1 MAEYLGEALLTLRT
15 DDQGLDRGIDNAEGK
30 ARRLGSTFDRTTE
43 QGLQTAR
50 AMGSVEQASDGAAAA
65 MGREAAAAQAT
76 VPALRNHGQAVDH
89 LARASRNAA
98 MQQKLLLFQLNDI
111 GVSLASGMNPL
122 LVMVQQG
129 SQISQIYGPGEGG
142 VGRAFKET
150 GNMLGNLVKRFP
162 LVTAAVVAGSAAIGG
177 MTYEINKA
185 SAETVTFGDVALA
198 TWQVIADGLSTILK
212 PIVDAVAP
220 WFQAAWDMVVSG
232 VKWAGNLIINSFR
245 ACFEDVKFV
254 WANFPDIMAAAVT
267 GAVNLVIDGINMM
280 VKAGVAGVNTL
291 IKGINSAVSAVGGE
305 KALEFFGF
313 SGAIPELTAPQI
325 GRFANPAAGRLSKAA
340 EGRNSRVADIMND
353 DPLGQFFDAVGDRA
367 RQNARNRNKK
377 DEKGKRDAPER
388 AKADDK
394 AEDRFQ
400 QELNTILLQTIAAR
414 RNLATTIEERF
425 RLERQALDIT
435 AAQAREAVRNN
446 DKYSAEQKAKLL
458 AQLDIKETLEREL
471 LSRKEKEE
479 VAREEL
485 LIAQSSTQN
494 ERDLL
499 ERQLRLATTRNERRR
514 IEMQLLD
521 YAYRTE
527 RAELQA
533 VIASEQS
540 SEHQKK
546 IAEARLRILD
556 QLKAGDRADINQQY
570 ESPLERYRRE
580 VGDVGRNINDSL
592 EEVQVSGLQALND
605 GLVDVIMGAK
615 SMGQVFKEVAK
626 QIIADLLRIAIQQ
639 LVVKSILNAMG
650 GGGDSS
656 ASTAASSIGSGI
668 GSFFKLFAGGF
679 ATGGVIPTGMF
690 GVVGER
696 GPEPVISTPRGALV
710 RPNSTLS
717 SGAFRPAGGNVTI
730 PISIDATGADP
741 AAIGR
746 VQSQIDKLRSELP
759 GTIVKTMQDA
769 GDRRIVSARNWR

>member
-65 MGREAAAAQAT
+65 MGREAAAAQST

-89 LARASRNAA
+89 LAKASRNAA

-142 VGRAFKET
+142 IGRAFKET
-150 GNMLGNLVKRFP
+150 GSMLGRLVTRFP
-162 LVTAAVVAGSAAIGG
+162 VLTAAVAAGSLAVAG

-198 TWQVIADGLSTILK
+198 TWQVIADGLANVLK
-212 PIVDAVAP
+212 PVVDAVAP
-220 WFQAAWDMVVSG
+220 WFQAAWDMIVAG
-232 VKWAGNLIINSFR
+232 VKWTGNLIINSFR

-291 IKGINSAVSAVGGE
+291 IKGINSAVAAVGGE

-313 SGAIPELTAPQI
+313 SGAIPELSAPQI
-325 GRFANPAAGRLSKAA
+325 GRFANPAAGRLGKAA
-340 EGRNSRVADIMND
+340 EGRNGRIADIMND
-353 DPLGQFFDAVGDRA
+353 DPLGQFFDAVTDRA
-367 RQNARNRNKK
+367 IQNARNRKKK
-377 DEKGKRDAPER
+377 DDKGKKDTPER
-388 AKADDK
+388 AKPDDK
-394 AEDRFQ
+394 TEERFQ
-400 QELNTILLQTIAAR
+400 QELNTILLQTISAR
-414 RNLATTIEERF
+414 RNLATTIAERY

-435 AAQAREAVRNN
+435 AAQAREEVRNN
-446 DKYSAEQKAKLL
+446 DKYNAEQKAKLL
-458 AQLDIKETLEREL
+458 AQLDIKESLEREL
-471 LSRKEKEE
+471 LARKEAEE
-479 VAREEL
+479 IAREAL
-485 LIAQSSTQN
+485 QIAQASIQN
-494 ERDLL
+494 ERDLGD
-499 ERQLRLATTRNERRR
+499 RSLRLARTRAERRA
-514 IEMQLLD
+514 IELRLLD
-521 YAYRTE
+521 LAYQQE
-527 RAELQA
+527 RAELEA
-533 VIASEQS
+533 TIASKAA
-540 SEHQKK
+540 SEAQKK

-556 QLKAGDRADINQQY
+556 QLQAGDRAGVEQQY

-639 LVVKSILNAMG
+639 LVVKSILSAMG
-650 GGGDSS
+650 GGGDM
-656 ASTAASSIGSGI
+656 GG
-668 GSFFKLFAGGF
+668 GGMGGGGF
-679 ATGGVIPTGMF
+679 GGLFKGFFAHGGAIPTGSF
-690 GVVGER
+690 GIVGER
-696 GPEPVISTPRGALV
+696 GPEPVIATPRGALV

-717 SGAFRPAGGNVTI
+717 SGSFRGGASNVNISI
-730 PISIDATGADP
+730 PIDATGADP
-741 AAIGR
+741 AALGR

-759 GTIVKTMQDA
+759 STIVRTMQDA